1 LVDFFS
7 RDRSSFWQRL
17 GRVGRVLGKT
27 QTDIPS
33 DAIAYLPPPAWE
45 QSLTSLDCS
54 GGRAA
59 LTQTLANIPCL
70 DEPFLDAYWRSEA
83 FLEIARPLLEIEE
96 LFGENLAGNELIPQL
111 FATLQSTLGGNHTW
125 DYYRHRMR
133 VLRAAEQISQT
144 SPKTL
149 NSQWKYIKGGQAF
162 VKKFLEVQHPEYLE
176 DLKAGRTTLEE
187 WEQEFQDYEDAATEL
202 KNFAEVWSA
211 SYAPLFQFR
220 ASLFESIPIRDP
232 LSLLL
237 DESEETYLD
246 PIHLL
251 RNYQFANKGE
261 VIEITGRAK
270 ATYEVS
276 FRLRYRGS
284 CQEFANQKLNKLT
297 AFPNCHIK
305 RSQGGAIAPTPLL
318 TELEKHLLPGVIIC
332 PLANAS
338 TVYQLHKNAL
348 CHTLSSLLVM
358 IGKKSIGFLP
368 GLAGILTMAMKSKQL
383 RLPDDE
389 PLIA

>member
-1 LVDFFS
+1 
-7 RDRSSFWQRL
+7 
-17 GRVGRVLGKT
+17 
-27 QTDIPS
+27 
-33 DAIAYLPPPAWE
+33 
-45 QSLTSLDCS
+45 
-54 GGRAA
+54 
-59 LTQTLANIPCL
+59 
-70 DEPFLDAYWRSEA
+70 
-83 FLEIARPLLEIEE
+83 
-96 LFGENLAGNELIPQL
+96 
-111 FATLQSTLGGNHTW
+111 
-125 DYYRHRMR
+125 MR
-133 VLRAAEQISQT
+133 VLRAAEQITQT

-149 NSQWKYIKGGQAF
+149 KSQWKYINGGQAF
-162 VKKFLEVQHPEYLE
+162 VKKFLEVQYPEYLE
-176 DLKAGRTTLEE
+176 DLNAGRTTLEK

-232 LSLLL
+232 LGLLL
-237 DESEETYLD
+237 DESQETYLD

-251 RNYQFANKGE
+251 RNYEFAKNDE

-284 CQEFANQKLNKLT
+284 CQEFANQGLNKLT
-297 AFPNCHIK
+297 AFPNCQIK

-318 TELEKHLLPGVIIC
+318 KELEKHLLPGVIIC
-332 PLANAS
+332 PIANAAAI
-338 TVYQLHKNAL
+338 YQLQKARIM
-348 CHTLSSLLVM
+348 SYPIV
-358 IGKKSIGFLP
+358 IVGDDREKEYRFLP